1 MKILRL
7 LSSLLPFAAASII
20 LSGCDSVGNS
30 VGNTYERVAS
40 LWDKPVILPC
50 PDYRILKD
58 ASRIVQFRHG
68 TGRDLVDVNIDGSL
82 EDLTMECLTDL
93 NKDTN
98 SGTMDVA
105 ITINF
110 GAKRGPANT
119 NKQAILPYFISVT
132 DQKRNVLYH
141 EEFKVSVKFP
151 GNQSAIQFFGE
162 TVSLELPLTPKV
174 SSQSY
179 LIYSGFRLNRKQLL
193 YNQKTKNRRR

>member
-1 MKILRL
+1 MLRL
-7 LSSLLPFAAASII
+7 LPSLFGFAATSII

-50 PDYRILKD
+50 PNYRILAD

-68 TGRDLVDVNIDGSL
+68 PGRDLVDVNIDGSL

-98 SGTMDVA
+98 SGTMEVA
-105 ITINF
+105 ITVNF
-110 GAKRGPANT
+110 GAKRGPANA

-132 DQKRNVLYH
+132 DLKRNVLYH
-141 EEFKVSVKFP
+141 EECKVSVRFP

-162 TVSLELPLTPKV
+162 TVNLELPLTPKV